1 MHNASPRVVVAPADD
16 GQARRDFI
24 DVPYLVQGG
33 NPNWV
38 PPLRAQQR
46 EVLDTRRNPTYR
58 HARIRLFVAYHGGQ
72 PAGRIAAIDDD
83 IHNATHHE
91 KATLWGFFECVN
103 DQAVADAL
111 FAAVEAAA
119 RSLGHDVL
127 RGPFSPSVKDE
138 IGLQIDGFETP
149 NYVMIPGNPP
159 YYQRLVEAAGHAKDI
174 DLYCL
179 RVDERTV
186 STGLEQRAR
195 AALARGHITYRKIT
209 KASLDADALKIWA
222 VYNSAWEKNWLWV
235 KATREEFLDFA
246 GKLKQIADYDL
257 NFVAETAAGDV
268 VGFAVAIPN
277 VNEALVHVRDG
288 RLWPLG
294 WLKLLWYSRP
304 GAIRSLRF
312 LAMGVLEPYRRQGI
326 DVVLN
331 YHQFVEARRKGY
343 VRAEMSQ
350 ILEDNT
356 PMLRAAAALG
366 GERYKTHRM
375 YVRRLRP

>member
-1 MHNASPRVVVAPADD
+1 MPDADPEVVVVPADD
-16 GQARRDFI
+16 GRARRDFI

-38 PPLRAQQR
+38 PPLRSQQR
-46 EVLDTRRNPTYR
+46 DVLDTRRNPTYR
-58 HARIRLFVAYHGGQ
+58 HARLRLFVAYRDGR

-83 IHNATHHE
+83 IHNATHRE
-91 KATLWGFFECVN
+91 RATLWGFFECI
-103 DQAVADAL
+103 DDRAVAAAL
-111 FAAVEAAA
+111 FAAVEAVA

-149 NYVMIPGNPP
+149 NYVMIPGNPA
-159 YYQRLVEAAGHAKDI
+159 YYRDLVEAAGYAKDI
-174 DLYCL
+174 DLFCL

-186 STGLEQRAR
+186 SARLEQRAK
-195 AALARGHITYRKIT
+195 AALARNHVRYRKVT
-209 KASLDADALKIWA
+209 RASLESDALKIWA

-235 KATREEFLDFA
+235 KATREEFLDFVA
-246 GKLKQIADYDL
+246 KLKQIADYDL
-257 NFVAETAAGDV
+257 NFVAETAAGEA
-268 VGFAVAIPN
+268 VGFSVAIPN
-277 VNEALVHVRDG
+277 INEALIHVRDG
-288 RLWPLG
+288 RLLPFG
-294 WLKLLWYSRP
+294 WGKLLWYSRP

-312 LAMGVLEPYRRQGI
+312 LAMGVLEPYRRHGI

-331 YHQFVEARRKGY
+331 YLQFVEARRKGY
-343 VRAEMSQ
+343 VRGEMSQ

-375 YVRRLRP
+375 YVRRLLP